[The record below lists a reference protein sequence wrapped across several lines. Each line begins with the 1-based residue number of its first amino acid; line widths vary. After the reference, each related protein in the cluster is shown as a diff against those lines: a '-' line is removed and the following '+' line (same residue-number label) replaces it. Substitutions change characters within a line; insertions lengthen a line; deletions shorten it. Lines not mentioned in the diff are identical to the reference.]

1 MATSELMKHYQAAV
15 WAQHGLFASG
25 PDFDITFGLA
35 HTIEKSAEIYV
46 KVLSMGGGIIRQT
59 ITDDDLRAIAHDFGV
74 TLNEK
79 FLNSSHSPPFFFIL
93 AEQASCPIPPNG
105 IAGCLFCFMFP
116 GTPWVFFR

>member
-1 MATSELMKHYQAAV
+1 MKHYQAAI

-46 KVLSMGGGIIRQT
+46 KVLSMGGIIRQT
-59 ITDDDLRAIAHDFGV
+59 ITDDDLRAIARDFGV

-79 FLNSSHSPPFFFIL
+79 FLH
-93 AEQASCPIPPNG
+93 
-105 IAGCLFCFMFP
+105 
-116 GTPWVFFR
+116 